1 MERISYYAVG
11 HLSYLNPDSSCTL
24 YWVTGIEP
32 RVRCYIRFTSGRV
45 KLLMDGHKVRSLKKE
60 RMRVYWHKV
69 DFMKNCITAN
79 LLRKQNKSYKNK
91 TV

>member
-45 KLLMDGHKVRSLKKE
+45 KLLMDGHKVRSLKKAYIRPLAEE
-60 RMRVYWHKV
+60 RFRIGSNDRAIILIPSH
-69 DFMKNCITAN
+69 
-79 LLRKQNKSYKNK
+79 
-91 TV
+91 